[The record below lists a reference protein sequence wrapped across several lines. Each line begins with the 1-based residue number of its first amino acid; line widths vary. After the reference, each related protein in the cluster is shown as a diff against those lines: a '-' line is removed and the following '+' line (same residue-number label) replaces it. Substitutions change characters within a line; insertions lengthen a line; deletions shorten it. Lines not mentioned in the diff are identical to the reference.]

1 MDRTSILPFENIS
14 GDPALDKYA
23 LPAQGVMQAMLQSR
37 VPGPNEATAVLG
49 GASAIGR
56 GVMEKTG
63 KGRIRLSL
71 DVFSTQGHKLL
82 QSYQAEGSDAVDA
95 AMQLA
100 RAMSPNAAVIRF
112 QSPKTLELWS
122 TVLNGG
128 VPAAQLKAACQSL
141 IEGDPQFS
149 PGYGACVNIIVG
161 TFTKAEGHAV
171 GELAYA
177 NRDKL
182 TLEAQNVGGQ
192 ILFQAGG
199 FAHASELLRRGVA
212 VYPASWN
219 QVGYAEA
226 MLGHAD
232 ESMKALEQ
240 YRKLGGDESNAV
252 DSMGE
257 TQFILGRYEQ
267 AEKHFLECAEKF
279 PQSVPGRTAKLKAAA
294 MKALRGDRAG
304 AEQLAMSFIDPLR
317 KAGQDTKQIE
327 EAWRE
332 VILEQDPKMMRSKIE
347 RTIIGVPGSGGDGS
361 GQ

>member
-1 MDRTSILPFENIS
+1 
-14 GDPALDKYA
+14 
-23 LPAQGVMQAMLQSR
+23 MLQSR
-37 VPGPNEATAVLG
+37 VPGPNEATAILG

-56 GVMEKTG
+56 GVMEKTARG
-63 KGRIRLSL
+63 QIRLSV
-71 DVFSTQGHKLL
+71 DVFSTAGHKLI
-82 QSYQAEGSDAVDA
+82 QSYQAEGPNAVDA
-95 AMQLA
+95 AMRLA
-100 RAMSPNAAVIRF
+100 KSMSPKAVALTF

-128 VPAAQLKAACQSL
+128 IAPAQMKEACKAL
-141 IEGDPQFS
+141 IEGDPGFS
-149 PGYGACVNIIVG
+149 PGYGACVNVIVA
-161 TFTKAEGHAV
+161 TFSKAEAHAV

-177 NRDKL
+177 KRDQL
-182 TLEAQNVGGQ
+182 TIEAQNVAGQ

-199 FAHASELLRRGVA
+199 FAHASELMRRAVS

-226 MLGHAD
+226 MLGHAG

-240 YRKLGGDESNAV
+240 YRKLGGDEPNAV

-257 TQFILGRYEQ
+257 TQFILGKYEQ

-294 MKALRGDRAG
+294 MRALRGDRAG

-327 EAWRE
+327 EAWRD
-332 VILEQDPKMMRSKIE
+332 VILEQDPKMMRSKVE
-347 RTIIGVPGSGGDGS
+347 RTIIGVPGGGDAPAGTE
-361 GQ
+361 